1 MLSYFILFYLVLSYF
16 TLFHQVLV
24 YCVNDG
30 AVMEGWAREQ
40 KVKGSMITFLADT
53 RTELTEALVLSPTAP
68 FQFNASQSGSP
79 CQTPLPV
86 RRC

>member
-1 MLSYFILFYLVLSYF
+1 MGIDE
-16 TLFHQVLV
+16 VLV

-53 RTELTEALVLSPTAP
+53 RTELTEALVLPPAVS
-68 FQFNASQSGSP
+68 FHVNASLFIVP
-79 CQTPLPV
+79 D
-86 RRC
+86 RRCLPLAGCGSLC